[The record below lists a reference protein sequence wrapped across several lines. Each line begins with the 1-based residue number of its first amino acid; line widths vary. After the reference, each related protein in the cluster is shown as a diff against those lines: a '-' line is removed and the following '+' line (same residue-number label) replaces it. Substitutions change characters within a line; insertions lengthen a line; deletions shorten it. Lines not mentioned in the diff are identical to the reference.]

1 MYKAI
6 LLDRRTQEPSEKQ
19 REMNNI
25 LNSIE
30 TGNWEYI
37 KTVYFRYNHQFKDIV
52 DLDGKNAF
60 FYCFKIKNEEQ
71 ALQIFTHL
79 YQLKINLNHKDR
91 MDTTCLFYAI
101 EEGKINIVK
110 FLINEMEMSIND
122 IDRNGRNIMFYAV
135 KSNNIDIIKFLFEK
149 NCNINI
155 EDNKGQN
162 CLFSAIQKSNF
173 EIIKFFV
180 EKGININKVDN
191 NKITPLSIAKK
202 VNDNKIIQFLE
213 EKGAIEYSKKYI
225 KSGIYSKKPKSN
237 EEDDKKLKEK
247 TETEK
252 IMKIQKQK
260 RYLLVHIDKNGIKTK
275 LNSEEIQSLK
285 INYPNIEQLLDNKD
299 YLLNEVYSLNKELLF
314 YESWEPEALKIINEL
329 LKLPETE
336 IFKSPVD
343 PIESNAPHYY
353 DIITNPM
360 DFSTIK
366 KKIRK
371 RQYTNF
377 KEFCYD
383 VDLIFDNCFTFN
395 GELSEVGR
403 MGSIVK
409 REFIRLLNENKMNKF
424 V

>member
-191 NKITPLSIAKK
+191 NKNTPLSIAKK

-213 EKGAIEYSKKYI
+213 EKGAIEYSKTYK
-225 KSGIYSKKPKSN
+225 KSGKFSKNRKSN
-237 EEDDKKLKEK
+237 EEEDKKLKEK

-252 IMKIQKQK
+252 IMKIQQQK

-285 INYPNIEQLLDNKD
+285 KNYPNIEKLLDNKD

-353 DIITNPM
+353 DIITKPM

-366 KKIRK
+366 KK
-371 RQYTNF
+371 N
-377 KEFCYD
+377 
-383 VDLIFDNCFTFN
+383 
-395 GELSEVGR
+395 
-403 MGSIVK
+403 
-409 REFIRLLNENKMNKF
+409 
-424 V
+424 

>member
-135 KSNNIDIIKFLFEK
+135 KSNNIDIIKFLFDK

-191 NKITPLSIAKK
+191 NKNTPLSIAKK

-213 EKGAIEYSKKYI
+213 EKGAIEYSKRYN
-225 KSGIYSKKPKSN
+225 KSGIYSKKIKLN

-252 IMKIQKQK
+252 IMKIQQQK

-285 INYPNIEQLLDNKD
+285 KNYPNIEKLLDNKD

-353 DIITNPM
+353 DIITKPM

-383 VDLIFDNCFTFN
+383 VDLIFNNCFTFN
-395 GELSEVGR
+395 GEFSEVGR

>member
-1 MYKAI
+1 MYKTI
-6 LLDRRTQEPSEKQ
+6 LLDRRNQEPNEKQ

-30 TGNWEYI
+30 TGNWQYI
-37 KTVYFRYNHQFKDIV
+37 KTVYFRYNHQFKDIL
-52 DLDGKNAF
+52 DLDRKNAF
-60 FYCFKIKNEEQ
+60 FYCFKINNEEQ
-71 ALQIFTHL
+71 ALQIFIHL

-91 MDTTCLFYAI
+91 MDRTCLFYVV
-101 EEGKINIVK
+101 EEGKINIAK

-122 IDRNGRNIMFYAV
+122 IDRNGRNLMFYAV
-135 KSNNIDIIKFLFEK
+135 KSNNIDMVKFLYEK

-162 CLFSAIQKSNF
+162 CLFLAIQKSNL
-173 EIIKFFV
+173 EIIKFLV

-191 NKITPLSIAKK
+191 YRITPLTKSKK
-202 VNDNKIIQFLE
+202 INVKKIIEFLE
-213 EKGAIEYSKKYI
+213 EKGAIEYSKKYN
-225 KSGIYSKKPKSN
+225 KSGIYSKKTKLN
-237 EEDDKKLKEK
+237 EEEDKILKDK
-247 TETEK
+247 NETEK
-252 IMKIQKQK
+252 I
-260 RYLLVHIDKNGIKTK
+260 
-275 LNSEEIQSLK
+275 QSLK
-285 INYPNIEQLLDNKD
+285 FNYPTIEKLLDDKE
-299 YLLNEVYSLNKELLF
+299 YLINEVYSLNKELLF
-314 YESWEPEALKIINEL
+314 YESWEPEALKVINEL

-336 IFKSPVD
+336 IFKYPVD
-343 PIESNAPHYY
+343 PIENNALHYY
-353 DIITNPM
+353 DIIKKPM

-377 KEFCYD
+377 KEFCFD
-383 VDLIFDNCFTFN
+383 VDLIFDNCFFYN
-395 GELSEVGR
+395 GEFSEIGK